1 MGGEKNGDQ
10 RRYPRLNPSGSEI
23 ADSKNIVQVKGG
35 GSSNESRTD
44 QLCNTY

>member
-23 ADSKNIVQVKGG
+23 ADPENIVQVKGVS
-35 GSSNESRTD
+35 SSNESSAD
-44 QLCNTY
+44 